1 MFCPQCGT
9 PILDRAKFCQC
20 CSARIGEVGTVLG
33 SVETGSLSLAS
44 ETERP
49 GPTASGRI
57 SGTAFGGNI
66 ALSAASAAPG
76 LAARVR
82 NVLAR
87 VTSPG
92 R

>member
-9 PILDRAKFCQC
+9 PILDRAKFCQS
-20 CSARIGEVGTVLG
+20 CSARIGDVGTVLG
-33 SVETGSLSLAS
+33 SVETGSLSLTS
-44 ETERP
+44 ETERR
-49 GPTASGRI
+49 GSTASGQL
-57 SGTAFGGNI
+57 SGAAFGGNI
-66 ALSAASAAPG
+66 ALSAAGATPG

>member
-9 PILDRAKFCQC
+9 PILDRAKFCRR
-20 CSARIGEVGTVLG
+20 CSARIGERGMALA

-44 ETERP
+44 GVQRP
-49 GPTASGRI
+49 ESTVSGQF
-57 SGTAFGGNI
+57 SDAAFGGNI
-66 ALSAASAAPG
+66 TSAAAAAPG

-87 VTSPG
+87 VTSAT

>member
-9 PILDRAKFCQC
+9 PILDRAKFCRL
-20 CSARIGEVGTVLG
+20 CSARLGEGGVALA

-44 ETERP
+44 GVQRP
-49 GPTASGRI
+49 ESTVSGQ
-57 SGTAFGGNI
+57 SSDAAFGGNI
-66 ALSAASAAPG
+66 TSAAAAPG

-87 VTSPG
+87 VTSAT